1 MKRSAGLLALIRTN
15 SAVKI
20 RKENEADGVAMEGEG
35 PWRQLR
41 EITKRQTQR
50 HFQFFLPSV
59 DAWPPKEH
67 RHAPALS
74 EQSLG
79 FFQLE
84 YLFVC
89 FFLYENLSS
98 WFWWFTWHGS
108 IDVNKTRSSASLLIC
123 CHFFFNCFCCCC
135 LTGVAIARST
145 RISTGVE
152 SVSEAAV

>member
-79 FFQLE
+79 FFQL
-84 YLFVC
+84 
-89 FFLYENLSS
+89 
-98 WFWWFTWHGS
+98 
-108 IDVNKTRSSASLLIC
+108 
-123 CHFFFNCFCCCC
+123 
-135 LTGVAIARST
+135 
-145 RISTGVE
+145 
-152 SVSEAAV
+152 